1 MSSDSSQRAVATM
14 SIKDALIDFA
24 AGKFL
29 IVTDDESRENE
40 GDLIVLAEKVTAEQ
54 TAFMVRHTTGILCV
68 AIDKATARRLEL
80 PMMYESNQDRRKTA
94 FTVSVDAAEGIT
106 TGVSAIERTTTIKL
120 LASPDASAQDF
131 IRPGHI
137 FPLVAHEE
145 GLAARGGHTE
155 AGIALAQLAGAS
167 PAALLSEIVNDDGSM
182 ARGDS
187 LRAFAAEHQIATI
200 TIDELTQYWRENH
213 QPQPVSVELNWST
226 VQLPEGTWEL
236 ATYPALKARDHV
248 IARFGTP
255 GAKPMVRV
263 HSECFTGDVLG
274 SLRCDCGEQLALSKR
289 LIAEYGYGFI
299 IYIRDHE
306 GRGVGLAEK
315 LKAYQLQ
322 DQGLD
327 TVEANIKLGHP
338 VDGRE
343 WSDVIEILKS
353 LGLRELTLL
362 TNNPEKVAALS
373 AAGFTVTQRNLA
385 VDIQEFNRRYIET
398 KRAKLGHERGNA

>member
-1 MSSDSSQRAVATM
+1 M
-14 SIKDALIDFA
+14 SIKDALDDFA

-80 PMMYESNQDRRKTA
+80 PMMYESNQDVRKTA
-94 FTVSVDAAEGIT
+94 FTVSVDAAVGTT
-106 TGVSAIERTTTIKL
+106 TGVSAIERTRTINL
-120 LASPDASAQDF
+120 LASADAVAKDF

-155 AGIALAQLAGAS
+155 AGIALAQLVGAS

-182 ARGDS
+182 ASGES
-187 LRAFAAEHQIATI
+187 LRAFAAAHDIKSVAIE
-200 TIDELTQYWRENH
+200 ELTTYWRENH
-213 QPQPVSVELNWST
+213 NQISTEVSLNWST
-226 VQLPEGTWEL
+226 VQLPEGTWQL

-248 IARFGTP
+248 IAKFGSEGKAP
-255 GAKPMVRV
+255 LVRV

-274 SLRCDCGEQLALSKR
+274 SLRCDCGEQLALSKK
-289 LIAEYGYGFI
+289 LIAEHGYGFI

-327 TVEANIKLGHP
+327 TVEANVKLGHP
-338 VDGRE
+338 IDARD
-343 WSDVIEILKS
+343 WSDVIEILNN
-353 LGLRELTLL
+353 LHLRELTLL
-362 TNNPEKVAALS
+362 TNNPEKVAALT
-373 AAGFTVTQRNLA
+373 AAGFAVTQRNLA
-385 VDIQEFNRRYIET
+385 AEIHEFNRQYIET

>member
-1 MSSDSSQRAVATM
+1 M
-14 SIKDALIDFA
+14 SIQDALADFK

-29 IVTDDESRENE
+29 IVTDNESRENE

-68 AIDKATARRLEL
+68 AIDKPTARRLEL
-80 PMMYESNQDRRKTA
+80 PMMYESNQDKRKTA
-94 FTVSVDAAEGIT
+94 FTVSVDLAEGLT
-106 TGVSAIERTTTIKL
+106 TGVSAIERTATINALSNPKTAAHDL
-120 LASPDASAQDF
+120 V
-131 IRPGHI
+131 RPGHI
-137 FPLVAHEE
+137 FPLVAHVD

-155 AGIALAQLAGAS
+155 AGIALTQLVGAQ

-182 ARGDS
+182 ARGES
-187 LRAFAAEHQIATI
+187 LRDFAEEHQIKTI
-200 TIDELTQYWRENH
+200 TIDELTTYWSENFA
-213 QPQPVSVELNWST
+213 QEKLSIALNWSS
-226 VQLPEGTWEL
+226 VQLPEGAWEL

-248 IARFGTP
+248 IARFGTS
-255 GAKPMVRV
+255 GNSPMVRV

-274 SLRCDCGEQLALSKR
+274 SLRCDCGEQLALSKK
-289 LIAEYGYGFI
+289 LIAEHGFGYI

-327 TVEANIKLGHP
+327 TVEANVKLGHP
-338 VDGRE
+338 IDARD
-343 WSDVIEILKS
+343 WSDVVEILHS
-353 LGLRELTLL
+353 LNVSELTLL
-362 TNNPEKVAALS
+362 TNNPEKVSALT
-373 AAGFTVTQRNLA
+373 AAGFAVTQQNLA
-385 VDIQEFNRRYIET
+385 VEIHQFNQRYIET

>member
-1 MSSDSSQRAVATM
+1 MR
-14 SIKDALIDFA
+14 IKSALEEFA

-29 IVTDDESRENE
+29 IVTDNESREDE

-80 PMMYESNQDRRKTA
+80 PMMYESNQDKRKTA
-94 FTVSVDAAEGIT
+94 FTVTVDLAEGIT
-106 TGVSAIERTTTIKL
+106 TGVSAVERTATINAL
-120 LASPDASAQDF
+120 SNPNTRADDF
-131 IRPGHI
+131 VRPGHI
-137 FPLVAHEE
+137 FPLVAHED

-155 AGIALAQLAGAS
+155 AGIALAQLVGAQ

-182 ARGDS
+182 ARGQS
-187 LRAFAAEHQIATI
+187 LRDFAAAHQIMTI
-200 TIDELTQYWRENH
+200 TIDELTDYWRENFQQSH
-213 QPQPVSVELNWST
+213 SLVELNWSA
-226 VQLPEGTWEL
+226 VQLPEGAWDL

-248 IARFGTP
+248 IARFGSEGKAP
-255 GAKPMVRV
+255 LIRV

-274 SLRCDCGEQLALSKR
+274 SLRCDCGEQLALSKK
-289 LIAEYGYGFI
+289 LIAEYGFGYI

-327 TVEANIKLGHP
+327 TVEANVKLGHP
-338 VDGRE
+338 IDARD
-343 WSDVIEILKS
+343 WSDVIEILRS
-353 LGLRELTLL
+353 LHVSDLTLL
-362 TNNPEKVAALS
+362 TNNPEKVKALTS
-373 AAGFTVTQRNLA
+373 AGFIVTQRNLA
-385 VDIQEFNRRYIET
+385 AEIHEFNRRYIET

>member
-1 MSSDSSQRAVATM
+1 M
-14 SIKDALIDFA
+14 SIKQALAEFA
-24 AGKFL
+24 AGEFL
-29 IVTDDESRENE
+29 IVTDNESRENE
-40 GDLIVLAEKVTAEQ
+40 GDLIVLAEKVTIEQ

-68 AIDKATARRLEL
+68 AIDKATARRLDL
-80 PMMYESNQDRRKTA
+80 PMMYESNQDKRKTA
-94 FTVSVDAAEGIT
+94 FTVTVDLAEGIT
-106 TGVSAIERTTTIKL
+106 TGVSATERTATINA
-120 LASPDASAQDF
+120 LANPQLTSQDL

-137 FPLVAHEE
+137 FPLVAHDE

-155 AGIALAQLAGAS
+155 AGLALAQLVGAQ

-182 ARGDS
+182 ARGES
-187 LRAFAAEHQIATI
+187 LTAFANAHQITTI
-200 TIDELTQYWRENH
+200 TIDELTTYWQENF
-213 QPQPVSVELNWST
+213 QQEKSALTLNWSS
-226 VQLPEGTWEL
+226 VQLPEGAWEL

-248 IARFGTP
+248 IARFGKGGKTP
-255 GAKPMVRV
+255 MIRV

-289 LIAEYGYGFI
+289 LIAEHGFGYI

-327 TVEANIKLGHP
+327 TVEANEKLGHP
-338 VDGRE
+338 IDARE
-343 WSDVIEILKS
+343 WNDVIEILRT
-353 LGLRELTLL
+353 LDVMNLTLL
-362 TNNPEKVAALS
+362 TNNPEKVAALT
-373 AAGFTVTQRNLA
+373 AAGFNVTQKNLA
-385 VDIQEFNRRYIET
+385 TEIHQFNQKYIET

>member
-1 MSSDSSQRAVATM
+1 M
-14 SIKDALIDFA
+14 SIKEALDDFA
-24 AGKFL
+24 AGKFI

-40 GDLIVLAEKVTAEQ
+40 GDLIILAEKVTAEQ

-80 PMMYESNQDRRKTA
+80 PMMYETNQDVRKTA
-94 FTVSVDAAEGIT
+94 FTVSVDAASGIT
-106 TGVSAIERTTTIKL
+106 TGVSALERTRTINL
-120 LASPDASAQDF
+120 LAASDSHARDF

-155 AGIALAQLAGAS
+155 AGIALAQLVGAK

-182 ARGDS
+182 ASGKS
-187 LRAFAAEHQIATI
+187 LKDFAEAHQIKSI
-200 TIDELTQYWRENH
+200 TIEELTSYWQEH
-213 QPQPVSVELNWST
+213 YQPVQSRTELNWSN
-226 VQLPEGTWEL
+226 VQLPEGPWQL
-236 ATYPALKARDHV
+236 ATFPALKARDHV
-248 IARFGTP
+248 IAKFGEAGPTP
-255 GAKPMVRV
+255 LVRV

-274 SLRCDCGEQLALSKR
+274 SLRCDCGEQLALSKKM
-289 LIAEYGYGFI
+289 IAENGYGFI

-327 TVEANIKLGHP
+327 TVEANVELGHAI
-338 VDGRE
+338 DARE
-343 WSDVIEILKS
+343 WSDVIDILRS
-353 LGLRELTLL
+353 LELERF

-373 AAGFTVTQRNLA
+373 HAGFAVTQKNLA
-385 VDIQEFNRRYIET
+385 TEIHEFNRRYIET

>member
-1 MSSDSSQRAVATM
+1 M
-14 SIKDALIDFA
+14 SIKSALEDFA

-40 GDLIVLAEKVTAEQ
+40 GDLIILAEKVTAEQ

-68 AIDKATARRLEL
+68 AIDRATARRLEL
-80 PMMYESNQDRRKTA
+80 PMMYESNQDKRKTA
-94 FTVSVDAAEGIT
+94 FTVTVDLASVS
-106 TGVSAIERTTTIKL
+106 TGVSAEERTSTVHA
-120 LASPDASAQDF
+120 LANPKAQAQDF

-137 FPLVAHEE
+137 FPLIAHDE

-155 AGIALAQLAGAS
+155 AGIALAQLVGAA

-187 LRAFAAEHQIATI
+187 LRAFAAQHQITTI
-200 TIDELTQYWRENH
+200 TIEELTQYWRENFT
-213 QPQPVSVELNWST
+213 PAVTSLELNWSS
-226 VQLPEGTWEL
+226 VQLPEGAWEL

-248 IARFGTP
+248 IARFGNGGKAP
-255 GAKPMVRV
+255 LIRV

-274 SLRCDCGEQLALSKR
+274 SLRCDCGEQLALSKK
-289 LIAEYGYGFI
+289 LIAEYGFGFI

-327 TVEANIKLGHP
+327 TVEANVKLGHP
-338 VDGRE
+338 IDARD
-343 WSDVIEILKS
+343 WSDVIEILKTLEVS
-353 LGLRELTLL
+353 KLTLL
-362 TNNPEKVAALS
+362 TNNPEKVAALTS
-373 AAGFTVTQRNLA
+373 AGFSVTQQNLA
-385 VDIQEFNRRYIET
+385 AEIHEFNQRYIET

>member
-1 MSSDSSQRAVATM
+1 M
-14 SIKDALIDFA
+14 SIKEALDDFA

-40 GDLIVLAEKVTAEQ
+40 GDLIVLAEKVTSEQ

-68 AIDKATARRLEL
+68 AIDRATARRLEL
-80 PMMYESNQDRRKTA
+80 PMMYESNQDVRKTA
-94 FTVSVDAAEGIT
+94 FTVSVDAAVGTT
-106 TGVSAIERTTTIKL
+106 TGVSAIERTRTINL
-120 LASPDASAQDF
+120 LASTTSAAKDF

-137 FPLVAHEE
+137 FPLVAHED

-155 AGIALAQLAGAS
+155 AGIALAQLVGAS

-182 ARGDS
+182 ARGDA
-187 LRAFAAEHQIATI
+187 LREFAAAHQIKSI
-200 TIDELTQYWRENH
+200 TIEQLTKYWRENH
-213 QPQPVSVELNWST
+213 QQHTSTVELNWSK
-226 VQLPEGTWEL
+226 VQLPEGLWEL

-248 IARFGTP
+248 IAKFGTAGKSP
-255 GAKPMVRV
+255 LVRV

-274 SLRCDCGEQLALSKR
+274 SMRCDCGEQLALSKK
-289 LIAEYGYGFI
+289 LIADHGYGFI

-327 TVEANIKLGHP
+327 TVEANLKLGHP
-338 VDGRE
+338 IDARE

-353 LGLRELTLL
+353 LHLDDLTLL
-362 TNNPEKVAALS
+362 TNNPEKVAALTS
-373 AAGFTVTQRNLA
+373 AGFTVTQRNLA
-385 VDIQEFNRRYIET
+385 AEIHEFNRQYIET

>member
-1 MSSDSSQRAVATM
+1 M
-14 SIKDALIDFA
+14 SIKDALEDFA
-24 AGKFL
+24 QGKFL

-40 GDLIVLAEKVTAEQ
+40 GDLIVLAEKVTPAQ

-68 AIDKATARRLEL
+68 AIDRATARRLPL
-80 PMMYESNQDRRKTA
+80 PMMYESNQDVRKTA
-94 FTVSVDAAEGIT
+94 FTVSVDAADGTT
-106 TGVSAIERTTTIKL
+106 TGVSAIERTRTINL
-120 LASPDASAQDF
+120 LASPSSLAKDF

-155 AGIALAQLAGAS
+155 AGIALAQLVGAQ
-167 PAALLSEIVNDDGSM
+167 PAALLSEIVNEDGSM
-182 ARGDS
+182 ASGQALS
-187 LRAFAAEHQIATI
+187 EFASAHQIKTI
-200 TIDELTQYWRENH
+200 TIEELTQYWRENYH
-213 QPQPVSVELNWST
+213 QVQSKPELNWSN
-226 VQLPEGTWEL
+226 VQLPEGSWQL

-255 GAKPMVRV
+255 GIKPLVRV

-274 SLRCDCGEQLALSKR
+274 SLRCDCGEQLELSKK
-289 LIAEYGYGFI
+289 LIAENGYGFI

-327 TVEANIKLGHP
+327 TVDANIKLGHP
-338 VDGRE
+338 IDARE
-343 WSDVIEILKS
+343 WNDVIEIISS
-353 LGLRELTLL
+353 LNLGDFTLL
-362 TNNPEKVAALS
+362 TNNPEKVEALKS
-373 AAGFTVTQRNLA
+373 AGFSVTQANLA
-385 VDIQEFNRRYIET
+385 TEIHEFNRRYIET
-398 KRAKLGHERGNA
+398 KRSKLGHERGNA

>member
-1 MSSDSSQRAVATM
+1 MRIQS
-14 SIKDALIDFA
+14 ALEEFA

-29 IVTDDESRENE
+29 IVTDNESRENE

-80 PMMYESNQDRRKTA
+80 PMMFESNQDKRKTA
-94 FTVSVDAAEGIT
+94 FTVTVDLAEGIT
-106 TGVSAIERTTTIKL
+106 TGVSAVERTATINA
-120 LASPDASAQDF
+120 LANPVTKAHDLV
-131 IRPGHI
+131 RPGHI
-137 FPLVAHEE
+137 FPLVAHED
-145 GLAARGGHTE
+145 GLSARGGHTE
-155 AGIALAQLAGAS
+155 AGIALAQLVGAQ

-182 ARGDS
+182 ARGES
-187 LRAFAAEHQIATI
+187 LRAFAEEHQITTI
-200 TIDELTQYWRENH
+200 TIDELTAYWQENYV
-213 QPQPVSVELNWST
+213 QSKQEIELNWSS
-226 VQLPEGTWEL
+226 VQLPEGAWDL

-248 IARFGTP
+248 IARFGDGGKAP
-255 GAKPMVRV
+255 LIRV

-274 SLRCDCGEQLALSKR
+274 SLRCDCGEQLALSKK
-289 LIAEYGYGFI
+289 LIAEYGFGYI

-327 TVEANIKLGHP
+327 TVEANVKLGHP
-338 VDGRE
+338 IDGRD
-343 WSDVIEILKS
+343 WSDVVAILHS
-353 LGLRELTLL
+353 LAVTELTLL
-362 TNNPEKVAALS
+362 TNNPEKVKALS
-373 AAGFTVTQRNLA
+373 SAGFIVTQRNLA
-385 VDIQEFNRRYIET
+385 AEIHEFNRRYIET

>member
-1 MSSDSSQRAVATM
+1 ML
-14 SIKDALIDFA
+14 IKEALDDFA

-40 GDLIVLAEKVTAEQ
+40 GDLIVLAEKVTSEQ

-80 PMMYESNQDRRKTA
+80 PMMYESNQDVRKTA
-94 FTVSVDAAEGIT
+94 FTVSVDAAAGTT
-106 TGVSAIERTTTIKL
+106 TGVSAIERTRTINL
-120 LASPDASAQDF
+120 L
-131 IRPGHI
+131 RPGHI
-137 FPLVAHEE
+137 FPLVAHED

-155 AGIALAQLAGAS
+155 AGIALAQLVGAS

-182 ARGDS
+182 ARGDA
-187 LRAFAAEHQIATI
+187 LREFAASHQIKSI
-200 TIDELTQYWRENH
+200 TIEQLTQYWRQNY
-213 QPQPVSVELNWST
+213 QQQASTVELNWSK
-226 VQLPEGTWEL
+226 VQLPEGLWEL

-248 IARFGTP
+248 IAKFGTSGKSP
-255 GAKPMVRV
+255 LVRV

-274 SLRCDCGEQLALSKR
+274 SMRCDCGEQLALSKK
-289 LIAEYGYGFI
+289 LIADHGYGFI

-327 TVEANIKLGHP
+327 TVEANLKLGHP
-338 VDGRE
+338 IDARE

-353 LGLRELTLL
+353 LHLNNLTLL
-362 TNNPEKVAALS
+362 TNNPEKVSALTS
-373 AAGFTVTQRNLA
+373 AGLKVTQRNLA
-385 VDIQEFNRRYIET
+385 AEIHEFNRQYIET

>member
-1 MSSDSSQRAVATM
+1 MT
-14 SIKDALIDFA
+14 IKSALAEFA

-29 IVTDDESRENE
+29 IVTDNESRENE

-68 AIDKATARRLEL
+68 AIDKSTARRLEL
-80 PMMYESNQDRRKTA
+80 PMMYESNQDKRKTA
-94 FTVSVDAAEGIT
+94 FTVSVDLAEGIT
-106 TGVSAIERTTTIKL
+106 TGVSATERTATINALSNPKTAAHDL
-120 LASPDASAQDF
+120 V
-131 IRPGHI
+131 RPGHI
-137 FPLVAHEE
+137 FPLVAHVD

-155 AGIALAQLAGAS
+155 AGIALAQLVGAQ

-182 ARGDS
+182 ARGQS
-187 LRAFAAEHQIATI
+187 LRDFAQEHQITTI
-200 TIDELTQYWRENH
+200 TIDELTQYWSENFA
-213 QPQPVSVELNWST
+213 QEKQALALNWST
-226 VQLPEGTWEL
+226 VQLPEGQWSL

-248 IARFGTP
+248 IARFGS
-255 GAKPMVRV
+255 GGMVPMIRV

-274 SLRCDCGEQLALSKR
+274 SLRCDCGEQLSLSKK
-289 LIAEYGYGFI
+289 LIAEHGFGYI

-327 TVEANIKLGHP
+327 TVEANVKLGHP
-338 VDGRE
+338 IDARE
-343 WSDVIEILKS
+343 WSDVIEILES
-353 LGLRELTLL
+353 LDITHLILL
-362 TNNPEKVAALS
+362 TNNPEKVAALT
-373 AAGFTVTQRNLA
+373 AAGMNVTQQNLA
-385 VDIQEFNRRYIET
+385 TQVQEFNERYIET

>member
-1 MSSDSSQRAVATM
+1 M
-14 SIKDALIDFA
+14 SIKEALDDFA
-24 AGKFL
+24 LGKFL

-40 GDLIVLAEKVTAEQ
+40 GDLIVLAEKVTPAQ

-80 PMMYESNQDRRKTA
+80 PMMYESNQDVRKTA
-94 FTVSVDAAEGIT
+94 FTVSVDAAEGTT
-106 TGVSAIERTTTIKL
+106 TGVSAIERTRTINL
-120 LASPDASAQDF
+120 LAAPSSRAQDF

-155 AGIALAQLAGAS
+155 AGIALAQLVGAK
-167 PAALLSEIVNDDGSM
+167 PAALLSEIVNEDGSM
-182 ARGDS
+182 ASGQS
-187 LRAFAAEHQIATI
+187 LIEFASEHQIKTVTI
-200 TIDELTQYWRENH
+200 EELAHYWRHNH
-213 QPQPVSVELNWST
+213 QPVQSKTELNWSN
-226 VQLPEGTWEL
+226 VQLPEGPWQL
-236 ATYPALKARDHV
+236 ATFPALKARDHV
-248 IARFGTP
+248 IARYGEGGKT
-255 GAKPMVRV
+255 PMVRV

-274 SLRCDCGEQLALSKR
+274 SLRCDCGEQLELSKK
-289 LIAEYGYGFI
+289 LIAEHGCGYI

-327 TVEANIKLGHP
+327 TVEANVKLGHP
-338 VDGRE
+338 IDARE
-343 WSDVIEILKS
+343 WNDVIEILRTLELKD
-353 LGLRELTLL
+353 LTLL
-362 TNNPEKVAALS
+362 TNNPEKVAALV
-373 AAGFTVTQRNLA
+373 AAGFSVTQKNLA
-385 VDIQEFNRRYIET
+385 AQVHEFNQRYIET

>member
-1 MSSDSSQRAVATM
+1 M
-14 SIKDALIDFA
+14 SIKEALAEFA

-29 IVTDDESRENE
+29 IVTDNESRENE

-68 AIDKATARRLEL
+68 AIDKATARRLDL
-80 PMMYESNQDRRKTA
+80 PMMYESNQDKRKTA
-94 FTVSVDAAEGIT
+94 FTVTVDLAEGIT
-106 TGVSAIERTTTIKL
+106 TGVSATERTATINA
-120 LASPDASAQDF
+120 LANPQLTSQDF

-137 FPLVAHEE
+137 FPLIAHEE
-145 GLAARGGHTE
+145 GLTARGGHTE
-155 AGIALAQLAGAS
+155 AGLALAQLVGAQ

-182 ARGDS
+182 ARGQS
-187 LRAFAAEHQIATI
+187 LRAFADAHQITAI
-200 TIDELTQYWRENH
+200 TIDELTKYWQENFS
-213 QPQPVSVELNWST
+213 QENSALTLNWSS
-226 VQLPEGTWEL
+226 VQLPEGAWDL

-248 IARFGTP
+248 IARFGKAGKTP
-255 GAKPMVRV
+255 IVRV

-289 LIAEYGYGFI
+289 LIAEHGFGYV

-327 TVEANIKLGHP
+327 TIEANEKLGHP
-338 VDGRE
+338 IDARE
-343 WSDVIEILKS
+343 WSDVIEILAT
-353 LGLRELTLL
+353 LQITDLTLL
-362 TNNPEKVAALS
+362 TNNPEKVAALTS
-373 AAGFTVTQRNLA
+373 AGLNVTQKNLA
-385 VDIQEFNRRYIET
+385 TEIHQFNQRYIET
-398 KRAKLGHERGNA
+398 KRVKLGHERGNA

>member
-1 MSSDSSQRAVATM
+1 MT
-14 SIKDALIDFA
+14 IKLALEEFA

-29 IVTDDESRENE
+29 IVTDNESRENE

-80 PMMYESNQDRRKTA
+80 PMMFESNQDKRKTA
-94 FTVSVDAAEGIT
+94 FTVTVDLAEGIT
-106 TGVSAIERTTTIKL
+106 TGVSAIERTATINA
-120 LASPDASAQDF
+120 LANPKTKAQDLV
-131 IRPGHI
+131 RPGHI
-137 FPLVAHEE
+137 FPLVAHED
-145 GLAARGGHTE
+145 GLSARGGHTE
-155 AGIALAQLAGAS
+155 AGIALAQLVGAQ

-182 ARGDS
+182 ARGES
-187 LRAFAAEHQIATI
+187 LRAFAEEHQITTI
-200 TIDELTQYWRENH
+200 TIDELTAYWQENYV
-213 QPQPVSVELNWST
+213 QSKQEIELNWSS
-226 VQLPEGTWEL
+226 VQLPEGAWDL

-248 IARFGTP
+248 IARFGDGGKAP
-255 GAKPMVRV
+255 LIRV

-274 SLRCDCGEQLALSKR
+274 SLRCDCGEQLALSKK
-289 LIAEYGYGFI
+289 LIAEYGFGYI

-327 TVEANIKLGHP
+327 TVEANVKLGHP
-338 VDGRE
+338 IDGRD
-343 WSDVIEILKS
+343 WSDVVAILHS
-353 LGLRELTLL
+353 LAVTELTLL
-362 TNNPEKVAALS
+362 TNNPEKVKALS
-373 AAGFTVTQRNLA
+373 SAGFIVTQRNLA
-385 VDIQEFNRRYIET
+385 AEIHEFNRRYIET